1 MCMQSSYQVIEYL
14 RYLHIIQ
21 FRRISTEP
29 QLKLEKNQ
37 NTIGLM
43 PIEQATVNA
52 RTSHCVSQVNENKKR
67 PESVAYNKELAKSA
81 P

>member
-14 RYLHIIQ
+14 ISTIFTYYTISENDSM
-21 FRRISTEP
+21 STEP
-29 QLKLEKNQ
+29 SAKTRKELF

-52 RTSHCVSQVNENKKR
+52 RTSYIV
-67 PESVAYNKELAKSA
+67 VA
-81 P
+81 